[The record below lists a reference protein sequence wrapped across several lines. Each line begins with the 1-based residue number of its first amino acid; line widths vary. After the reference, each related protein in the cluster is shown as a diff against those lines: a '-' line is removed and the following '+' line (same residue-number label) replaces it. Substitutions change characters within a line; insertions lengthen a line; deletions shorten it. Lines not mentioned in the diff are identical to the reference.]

1 MAGKGRLR
9 QRLGREGSSLLRV
22 APPRRGQD
30 VHYVM
35 IFVSNWFATAAG
47 PRLRWFV
54 LRTIVLQNRG
64 VCSSLY
70 SQGCSPDSC
79 ASGKAKGLKQL
90 RPGLIARSRAECEHR
105 VRALTRAAHAS
116 LFEPLLNDLLQADST
131 APPPMAS
138 LSRPLRHVAPCA
150 SAADSTSSP
159 ARSADRLPP
168 PSSHLHVAT
177 KAPLAAH
184 LSTPAEAA
192 PPCLLSQQRSAADA
206 LSSPRTNF
214 AFGSFRF
221 IARLLC

>member
-1 MAGKGRLR
+1 M
-9 QRLGREGSSLLRV
+9 LRV

-116 LFEPLLNDLLQADST
+116 LFEPLLNDLFAGRFDSAAADGF
-131 APPPMAS
+131 AS